1 MGRWYRRHPA
11 WRRLGYPRLPRWT
24 ARWGP
29 PALQLLGHTQPQPR
43 QRWVSGW
50 ALGEPS
56 TGTTRVRAPL
66 HRAWRESRQAVSSNP
81 YALYPPS
88 VLPSKGRTAS
98 LPFITRSRMRG
109 RAGTA
114 RPAPGLATP
123 GMGRGMGGPACPG
136 VGVSAVQCP
145 PSHGAC
151 AVAHACGTP
160 LTSGACAMASGPW
173 DPGAPSPDISCRP
186 CLYADTPCSMWFSR
200 RSLAPGCG
208 RTCPRLGKHRGHSA
222 TDVMLKFIFIMLLR
236 GPAVKSS
243 GGPAL
248 PARPGIPA

>member
-1 MGRWYRRHPA
+1 MGRWYRRQPVA
-11 WRRLGYPRLPRWT
+11 WRRLGYPRRPRWT

-29 PALQLLGHTQPQPR
+29 PALQLLGNTQPQRPAVGLR
-43 QRWVSGW
+43 
-50 ALGEPS
+50 LGAEGAIDGHHSRP
-56 TGTTRVRAPL
+56 RAP
-66 HRAWRESRQAVSSNP
+66 AQGVEGEQASSVFQSIRLVSSICST
-81 YALYPPS
+81 L
-88 VLPSKGRTAS
+88 KGQKS
-98 LPFITRSRMRG
+98 LFAVHHTFAHAGPCRG
-109 RAGTA
+109 REACPWPSHTRHGT
-114 RPAPGLATP
+114 RD
-123 GMGRGMGGPACPG
+123 GRCGVPG

-151 AVAHACGTP
+151 AVAHVCGTP

-173 DPGAPSPDISCRP
+173 DPGAPSPDISCMP
-186 CLYADTPCSMWFSR
+186 CLYADTTCSIWFSR

-222 TDVMLKFIFIMLLR
+222 TYVMLKLIFIMLLR

-243 GGPAL
+243 GGPSL